1 MRIDLFLKWS
11 RVVARR
17 SLAKDTCDAGRVKV
31 NGKAVRAGY
40 RVAVGDLLVLDLSNR
55 TLKARVLALPVRAPG
70 KVESRKMVEIEENV
84 RKRGDG

>member
-17 SLAKDTCDAGRVKV
+17 SLAKATCDAGRVEV
-31 NGKAVRAGY
+31 NGKVVRAGY
-40 RVAVGDLLVLDLSNR
+40 QVAVGDLVVLDLANR
-55 TLKARVLALPVRAPG
+55 ILKARVLALPFRAPD
-70 KVESRKMVEIEENV
+70 KVESRKMIEIQENV